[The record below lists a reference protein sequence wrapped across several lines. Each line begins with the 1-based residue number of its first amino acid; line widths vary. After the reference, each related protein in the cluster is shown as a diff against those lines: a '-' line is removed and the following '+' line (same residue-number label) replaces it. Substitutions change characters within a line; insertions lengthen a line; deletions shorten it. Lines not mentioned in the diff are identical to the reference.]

1 MSSLPIVDVGPLVR
15 GVGDGA
21 AAVAA
26 LDRACRES
34 GFFYAVGHGVPDEL
48 RAQLAAQSAEFF
60 AAPPERKAQIAMT
73 LGGRAWRGWFPLHG
87 ELTSGQPDVKEGVYF
102 GAELGD
108 DDPRVRAGTPLHGR
122 NLFPDWLPGWRAS
135 VLAWLEALTALGHAL
150 ARGLSL
156 GLGLPEDE
164 IARRYTA
171 DPLVLFRVFHY
182 PALPPAA
189 AGASRWG
196 VGEHTDYGL
205 LTILAQDDTG
215 GLEVKT
221 DAGWIDAPPVPD
233 AFVCNLGDM
242 LDQLTGGA
250 YRSTPHRARIPAADR
265 LSFPFFFDPAWT
277 ARLSPLVRP
286 GEADVAA
293 DRARRWDGASVH
305 DASGTYG
312 DYLLRKVGRVF
323 PDLGA
328 AVLR

>member
-1 MSSLPIVDVGPLVR
+1 VGLPIVDVGPLVR
-15 GVGDGA
+15 GAGDRG

-34 GFFYAVGHGVPDEL
+34 GFFYAVGHGVPREL
-48 RAQLAAQSAEFF
+48 RARLVAQSGEFF
-60 AAPPERKAQIAMT
+60 AAPPERKAQIAMA
-73 LGGRAWRGWFPLHG
+73 LGGRAWRGWFPLFG
-87 ELTSGQPDVKEGVYF
+87 ELTSGKPDAKEGVYF
-102 GAELGD
+102 GTELGE
-108 DDPRVRAGTPLHGR
+108 DDPRVRTGIPMHGR
-122 NLFPDWLPGWRAS
+122 NLFPAWLPGWRAS
-135 VLAWLEALTALGHAL
+135 VLAWIEALTAIGHAI

-164 IARRYTA
+164 IARRYTG

-182 PALPPAA
+182 PALT
-189 AGASRWG
+189 AGAPDELRWG

-205 LTILAQDDTG
+205 LTVLAQDEVG

-221 DAGWIDAPPVPD
+221 DAGWIEAPPVPE

-242 LDQLTGGA
+242 LDHLTAGV
-250 YRSTPHRARIPAADR
+250 YRSTPHRVRSPAADR
-265 LSFPFFFDPAWT
+265 LSFPFFFDPAWS

-286 GEADVAA
+286 GEAEIAA
-293 DRARRWDGASVH
+293 DRARRWDGVSVH
-305 DASGTYG
+305 EASGTYG